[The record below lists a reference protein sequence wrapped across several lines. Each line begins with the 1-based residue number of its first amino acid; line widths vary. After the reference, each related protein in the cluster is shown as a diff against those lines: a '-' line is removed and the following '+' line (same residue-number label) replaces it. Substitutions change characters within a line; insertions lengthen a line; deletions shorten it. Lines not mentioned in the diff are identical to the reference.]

1 MIKNI
6 CPCLRKSLCQQ
17 KYKQVESSTFNIKKM
32 IQQNE
37 NILTSQESEELTSTI
52 SQIFSV
58 KFEVDIFHFV
68 VRVLNFS
75 FKAM

>member
-1 MIKNI
+1 
-6 CPCLRKSLCQQ
+6 
-17 KYKQVESSTFNIKKM
+17 M

-68 VRVLNFS
+68 ARVLS
-75 FKAM
+75 VSLKAM